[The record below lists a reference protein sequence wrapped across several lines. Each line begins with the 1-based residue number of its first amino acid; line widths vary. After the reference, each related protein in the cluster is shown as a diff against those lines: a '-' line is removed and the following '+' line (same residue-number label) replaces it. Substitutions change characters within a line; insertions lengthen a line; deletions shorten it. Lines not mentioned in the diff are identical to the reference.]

1 MDTHSK
7 PPKLM
12 QRVKATSRVKRY
24 NPRTDQ
30 PLPLRGL
37 ARQHGGEL

>member
-12 QRVKATSRVKRY
+12 DRVSATLRVKRY
-24 NPRTDQ
+24 SPRNEKNC
-30 PLPLRGL
+30 G
-37 ARQHGGEL
+37 

>member
-12 QRVKATSRVKRY
+12 DRVRATLRVKRY
-24 NPRTDQ
+24 SPQNYNKLKLNT
-30 PLPLRGL
+30 
-37 ARQHGGEL
+37 